1 MFTIQNMLVA
11 VQLNDFSW
19 LLCSGVAGADAD
31 GEVEMRQM
39 LMLKTSM
46 TIQVR

>member
-31 GEVEMRQM
+31 GEVEMR
-39 LMLKTSM
+39 LMLKTRM